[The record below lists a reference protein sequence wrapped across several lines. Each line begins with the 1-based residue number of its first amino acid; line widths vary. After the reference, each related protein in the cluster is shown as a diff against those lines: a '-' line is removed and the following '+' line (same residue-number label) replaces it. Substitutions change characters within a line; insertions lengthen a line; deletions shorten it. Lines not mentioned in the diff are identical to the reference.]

1 MANRLAEAVTAY
13 QQAQAEVATAQTA
26 VVAAQQTAVQARQH
40 ATEAREALA
49 AEIRAAHVD
58 GMRVVDLMRMTG
70 YSREGIR
77 KILGMTQPSDEP

>member
-49 AEIRAAHVD
+49 TEIRAAHAD

-77 KILGMTQPSDEP
+77 KILGLTSPSDEP